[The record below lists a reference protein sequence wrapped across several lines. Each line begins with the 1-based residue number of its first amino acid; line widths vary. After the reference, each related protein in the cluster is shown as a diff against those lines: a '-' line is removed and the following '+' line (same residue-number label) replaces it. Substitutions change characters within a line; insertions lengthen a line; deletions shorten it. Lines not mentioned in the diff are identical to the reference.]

1 MPQYPSI
8 NTQPVSPRAVAE
20 AAVRAWCGWHVS
32 PVIEET
38 LTLDGN
44 GTNRLALPSNMVHA
58 VNELLV
64 DGMPVEGFSF
74 SRDGWIQLPA
84 GCITPRRPGCI
95 TAVITHGWDS
105 VPDVQ
110 KVIADFTARAAMG
123 APGSIA
129 SQRAGTQYVAYA
141 THNGEATGGGLL
153 STEKALLEKYKL
165 RQVP

>member
-1 MPQYPSI
+1 MSQYPSI
-8 NTQPVSPRAVAE
+8 STQPASPREAAE

-44 GTNRLALPSNMVHA
+44 GTNRIVLPSNMVHA

-74 SRDGWIQLPA
+74 SRDGWVQLPA
-84 GCITPRRPGCI
+84 GCLTPRRPGCI
-95 TAVITHGWDS
+95 TAVITHGWDY

-110 KVIADFTARAAMG
+110 KVIGDFTARAAMG
-123 APGSIA
+123 TPSNIA

>member
-8 NTQPVSPRAVAE
+8 STQPVSPREAAE

-32 PVIEET
+32 PVIEEP

-44 GTNRLALPSNMVHA
+44 GTNRIALPSNMVHA

-64 DGMPVEGFSF
+64 DGMPVEGFTF
-74 SRDGWIQLPA
+74 SRDGWIQLPT
-84 GCITPRRPGCI
+84 GCLTPRRPGCI

-110 KVIADFTARAAMG
+110 KVIQDFTARAAMCPRLYRLP
-123 APGSIA
+123 ACRHTVCSIRHA
-129 SQRAGTQYVAYA
+129 QRRS
-141 THNGEATGGGLL
+141 HRRRP
-153 STEKALLEKYKL
+153 ALD
-165 RQVP
+165 

>member
-1 MPQYPSI
+1 MPSTNCSLTACPSRG
-8 NTQPVSPRAVAE
+8 SP
-20 AAVRAWCGWHVS
+20 S
-32 PVIEET
+32 PET
-38 LTLDGN
+38 D
-44 GTNRLALPSNMVHA
+44 
-58 VNELLV
+58 
-64 DGMPVEGFSF
+64 GFS
-74 SRDGWIQLPA
+74 SPA